1 MNKIILGIDI
11 GSTKICAIIAE
22 IKEDG
27 TPYIIGT
34 GIHKADGI
42 KKGSIT
48 NIELAS
54 MAIRNAVNDAKRVSG
69 EKVDKA
75 IISLSGAYTK
85 SIRESAVVNVP
96 NSEIGLKEIN
106 RVMQTAIYNAVI
118 PEDHVLIHALPYEFR
133 LDDQSYAEDP
143 MGMSASRL
151 EAFVHIVTAKKTA
164 LENLKRAVRES
175 GIEIENIVLSAYAS
189 AIAVLSNEE
198 KELGVACIDMGGQTC
213 DLMIYSGYSMRYS
226 DFLSVGSHN
235 ITVDLAT
242 ALNAHPSIAE
252 QIKTEYG
259 KLILSDEDKTKS
271 IKVPVMTSE
280 SATTNVSLEIV
291 HAVISARVEETLQL
305 LAKSIEKSGLK
316 DKIGAGIT
324 LTGGM
329 ANLEGMQEF
338 ASSIFFRRPVRIS
351 KPTAVGG
358 LFDGLKGTQSATAV
372 GLILH
377 GAGQH
382 TNYEMDYEKKI
393 RYRKSNISVDSN
405 DMSNIELPK
414 NALQE
419 TSTSSA
425 KITHKPDDLSQL
437 RTFENDK
444 HSNIFVRFYKWVS
457 QWISQLF

>member
-1 MNKIILGIDI
+1 VNQIILGIDI
-11 GSTKICAIIAE
+11 GSTKICSIIAE
-22 IKEDG
+22 IKKDG
-27 TPYIIGT
+27 TPFILGS

-54 MAIRNAVNDAKRVSG
+54 LAIRNSVNDAKRVAD

-96 NSEIGLKEIN
+96 SNEIGLKEIN

-118 PEDHVLIHALPYEFR
+118 PEGHTVIHALPYEFR

-151 EAFVHIVTAKKTA
+151 EAFVHIVTAKKSA

-189 AIAVLSNEE
+189 SIAVLSNEE
-198 KELGVACIDMGGQTC
+198 KELGVVCIDMGGQTC

-235 ITVDLAT
+235 ITIDLAT
-242 ALNAHPSIAE
+242 ALNTHPSTAE
-252 QIKTEYG
+252 QIKTECG
-259 KLILSDEDKTKS
+259 KLILSDEDKTKA
-271 IKVPVMTSE
+271 IKVPIMSSDT
-280 SATTNVSLEIV
+280 ATTNVNLEIV
-291 HAVISARVEETLQL
+291 HAVLSARVEETLQL
-305 LAKSIEKSGLK
+305 LAKSIEKSGLR
-316 DKIGAGIT
+316 DKLGAGIA

-329 ANLEGMQEF
+329 ANLDGMQEF
-338 ASSIFFRRPVRIS
+338 ASSIFRKPVRIS
-351 KPTAVGG
+351 KPMAMNG
-358 LFDGLKGTQSATAV
+358 LFDGLKGTHSATAI

-393 RYRKSNISVDSN
+393 RYRKSNITTENN
-405 DMSNIELPK
+405 DMSNIGLPK
-414 NALQE
+414 DALQE
-419 TSTSSA
+419 SAGNTNIIHNGDFSQIRTS
-425 KITHKPDDLSQL
+425 
-437 RTFENDK
+437 EEDK
-444 HSNIFVRFYKWVS
+444 HNNFFVRFYKWA
-457 QWISQLF
+457 SQLF

>member
-1 MNKIILGIDI
+1 MNQIILGIDI
-11 GSTKICAIIAE
+11 GSTKICSIIAE
-22 IKEDG
+22 IKKDG
-27 TPYIIGT
+27 TPFILGS

-54 MAIRNAVNDAKRVSG
+54 LAIRNSVNDAKRVAD

-96 NSEIGLKEIN
+96 SNEIGLKEIN

-118 PEDHVLIHALPYEFR
+118 PEGHTVIHALPYEFR

-151 EAFVHIVTAKKTA
+151 EAFVHIVTAKKSA

-189 AIAVLSNEE
+189 SIAVLSNEE
-198 KELGVACIDMGGQTC
+198 KELGVVCIDMGGQTC

-235 ITVDLAT
+235 ITIDLAT
-242 ALNAHPSIAE
+242 ALNTHPSTAE
-252 QIKTEYG
+252 QIKTECG
-259 KLILSDEDKTKS
+259 KLILSDEDKTKA
-271 IKVPVMTSE
+271 IKVPIMSSDT
-280 SATTNVSLEIV
+280 ATTNVNLEIV
-291 HAVISARVEETLQL
+291 HAVLSARVEETLQL
-305 LAKSIEKSGLK
+305 LAKSIEKSGLR
-316 DKIGAGIT
+316 DKLGAGIA

-329 ANLEGMQEF
+329 ANLDGMQEF
-338 ASSIFFRRPVRIS
+338 ASSIFRKPVRIS
-351 KPTAVGG
+351 KPMAMNG
-358 LFDGLKGTQSATAV
+358 LFDGLKGTHSATAI

-393 RYRKSNISVDSN
+393 RYRKSNITTENN
-405 DMSNIELPK
+405 DMSNIGLPK
-414 NALQE
+414 DALQE
-419 TSTSSA
+419 SAGNTNIIHNGDFSQIRTS
-425 KITHKPDDLSQL
+425 
-437 RTFENDK
+437 EEDK
-444 HSNIFVRFYKWVS
+444 HNNFFVRFYKWA
-457 QWISQLF
+457 SQLF

>member
-1 MNKIILGIDI
+1 MNQIILGIDI
-11 GSTKICAIIAE
+11 GSTKICSIIAE
-22 IKEDG
+22 IKKDG
-27 TPYIIGT
+27 TPFILGS

-54 MAIRNAVNDAKRVSG
+54 LAIRNSVNDAKRVAD

-96 NSEIGLKEIN
+96 SNEIGLKEIN

-118 PEDHVLIHALPYEFR
+118 PEGHTVIHALPYEFR

-151 EAFVHIVTAKKTA
+151 EAFVHIVTAKKSA

-189 AIAVLSNEE
+189 SIAVLSNEE
-198 KELGVACIDMGGQTC
+198 KELCVVCIDMGGQTC

-235 ITVDLAT
+235 ITIDLAT
-242 ALNAHPSIAE
+242 ALNTHPSTAE
-252 QIKTEYG
+252 QIKTECG
-259 KLILSDEDKTKS
+259 KLILSDEDKTKA
-271 IKVPVMTSE
+271 IKVPIMSSDT
-280 SATTNVSLEIV
+280 ATTNVNLEIV
-291 HAVISARVEETLQL
+291 HAVLSARVEETLQL
-305 LAKSIEKSGLK
+305 LAKSIEKSGLR
-316 DKIGAGIT
+316 DKLGAGIA

-329 ANLEGMQEF
+329 ANLDGMQEF
-338 ASSIFFRRPVRIS
+338 ASSIFRKPVRIS
-351 KPTAVGG
+351 KPMAMNG
-358 LFDGLKGTQSATAV
+358 LFDGLKGTHSATAI

-393 RYRKSNISVDSN
+393 RYRKSNITTENN
-405 DMSNIELPK
+405 DMSNIGLPK
-414 NALQE
+414 DALQE
-419 TSTSSA
+419 SAGNTNIIHNGDFSQIRTS
-425 KITHKPDDLSQL
+425 
-437 RTFENDK
+437 EEDK
-444 HSNIFVRFYKWVS
+444 HNNFFVRFYKWA
-457 QWISQLF
+457 SQLF

>member
-1 MNKIILGIDI
+1 MNRVILGIDI
-11 GSTKICAIIAE
+11 GSSEICAIVAE
-22 IKEDG
+22 VKDDG
-27 TPYIIGT
+27 SPYIIGT

-42 KKGSIT
+42 KKGSVT

-54 MAIRNAVNDAKRVSG
+54 RAIRSAVNDAARVSG

-118 PEDHVLIHALPYEFR
+118 PEDHMLIHALPYEFR
-133 LDDQSYAEDP
+133 LDDQNFAEDP

-175 GIEIENIVLSAYAS
+175 GVEIENIVLSAYAS
-189 AIAVLSNEE
+189 SIAVLSNEE

-235 ITVDLAT
+235 ITIDLAT
-242 ALNAHPSIAE
+242 ALNAHPSTAE

-259 KLILSDEDKTKS
+259 KLILTDEDKEKS
-271 IKVPVMTSE
+271 IKVPVMAGE
-280 SATTNVSLEIV
+280 NATTNVSLEIV

-305 LAKSIEKSGLK
+305 LAKSIEQSGLK

-329 ANLEGMQEF
+329 ANLDGMQEF
-338 ASSIFFRRPVRIS
+338 ASSIFFRKPVRIS
-351 KPTAVGG
+351 KPMSVGG

-382 TNYEMDYEKKI
+382 TNYEMDFDKKI
-393 RYRKSNISVDSN
+393 LYKRSSVVESN
-405 DMSNIELPK
+405 DVGSIGLSQD
-414 NALQE
+414 ASQDL
-419 TSTSSA
+419 SGL
-425 KITHKPDDLSQL
+425 KITQNTGDLSGIQAIEKD
-437 RTFENDK
+437 RHDNVFM
-444 HSNIFVRFYKWVS
+444 RFYKWVS
-457 QWISQLF
+457 QLF

>member
-1 MNKIILGIDI
+1 MNRVILGIDI
-11 GSTKICAIIAE
+11 GSSEICAIVAE
-22 IKEDG
+22 VKDDG
-27 TPYIIGT
+27 SPYIIGT

-42 KKGSIT
+42 KKGSVT

-54 MAIRNAVNDAKRVSG
+54 RAIRSAVNDAARVSG

-133 LDDQSYAEDP
+133 LDDQNFAEDP

-175 GIEIENIVLSAYAS
+175 GVEIENIVLSAYAS
-189 AIAVLSNEE
+189 SIAVLSNEE

-235 ITVDLAT
+235 ITIDLAT
-242 ALNAHPSIAE
+242 ALNAHPSTAE

-259 KLILSDEDKTKS
+259 KLILTDEDKEKS
-271 IKVPVMTSE
+271 IKVPVMAGE
-280 SATTNVSLEIV
+280 NATTNVSLEIV

-305 LAKSIEKSGLK
+305 LAKSIEQSGLK

-329 ANLEGMQEF
+329 ANLDGMQEF
-338 ASSIFFRRPVRIS
+338 ASSIFFRKPVRIS
-351 KPTAVGG
+351 KPMSVGG

-382 TNYEMDYEKKI
+382 TNYEMDFDKKI
-393 RYRKSNISVDSN
+393 LYKRSSVVESN
-405 DMSNIELPK
+405 DVGSIGLSQD
-414 NALQE
+414 ASQDL
-419 TSTSSA
+419 SGL
-425 KITHKPDDLSQL
+425 KITQNTGDLSGIQTTEKD
-437 RTFENDK
+437 RHDNVFM
-444 HSNIFVRFYKWVS
+444 RFYKWVS
-457 QWISQLF
+457 QLF

>member
-1 MNKIILGIDI
+1 MSRVILGIDI
-11 GSTKICAIIAE
+11 GSSDICAIIAE
-22 IKEDG
+22 VREDG

-34 GIHKADGI
+34 GVHKADGI
-42 KKGSIT
+42 KRGSVT

-54 MAIRNAVNDAKRVSG
+54 RAIRSAVNDAARVSG

-133 LDDQSYAEDP
+133 LDDQNYAEDP

-151 EAFVHIVTAKKTA
+151 EVFVHIVTAKKTA

-175 GIEIENIVLSAYAS
+175 GVDIENIVLSAYAS
-189 AIAVLSNEE
+189 SIAVLSDEE

-213 DLMIYSGYSMRYS
+213 DLMIYGGYSMRYS

-235 ITVDLAT
+235 ITIDLAT
-242 ALNAHPSIAE
+242 ALNAHPSTAE

-259 KLILSDEDKTKS
+259 KLILSDEDKQKS
-271 IKVPVMTSE
+271 IKVPVMAGENT
-280 SATTNVSLEIV
+280 TTNVSLEIV
-291 HAVISARVEETLQL
+291 HAVVSARVEETLQL
-305 LAKSIEKSGLK
+305 LAKSIEQSGLK

-329 ANLEGMQEF
+329 ANLDGMQEF
-338 ASSIFFRRPVRIS
+338 ASSVFFRKPVRIS
-351 KPTAVGG
+351 KPMSVGG

-372 GLILH
+372 GLVLH
-377 GAGQH
+377 GSGRH
-382 TNYEMDYEKKI
+382 TNYEMDYDKKI
-393 RYRKSNISVDSN
+393 LYKRSSVANIHDIGSIRAQEGVPQESVES
-405 DMSNIELPK
+405 PK
-414 NALQE
+414 
-419 TSTSSA
+419 
-425 KITHKPDDLSQL
+425 IIRKPDDFLEIK
-437 RTFENDK
+437 TTDDDK
-444 HSNIFVRFYKWVS
+444 HNNIVVRFYKWF
-457 QWISQLF
+457 SQLF

>member
-1 MNKIILGIDI
+1 MSRIILGIDI
-11 GSTKICAIIAE
+11 GSSEICAIVAE
-22 IKEDG
+22 VKDDG
-27 TPYIIGT
+27 SPYIIGT

-42 KKGSIT
+42 KKGSVT

-54 MAIRNAVNDAKRVSG
+54 RAIRSAVNDAARVSG
-69 EKVDKA
+69 ERVDKA

-118 PEDHVLIHALPYEFR
+118 PEDHTLIHALPYEFR
-133 LDDQSYAEDP
+133 LDDQNYAEDP

-175 GIEIENIVLSAYAS
+175 GVEIENIVLSAYAS
-189 AIAVLSNEE
+189 SIAVLSDEE

-235 ITVDLAT
+235 ITIDLAT
-242 ALNAHPSIAE
+242 ALNAHPSTAE

-259 KLILSDEDKTKS
+259 KLILTDEDKEKS
-271 IKVPVMTSE
+271 IKVPVMAGE
-280 SATTNVSLEIV
+280 NATTNVSLEIV

-305 LAKSIEKSGLK
+305 LAKSIEQSGLK

-338 ASSIFFRRPVRIS
+338 ASSIFFRKPVRIS
-351 KPTAVGG
+351 KPISVGG

-372 GLILH
+372 GLVLH

-382 TNYEMDYEKKI
+382 TNYEMDFDKKI
-393 RYRKSNISVDSN
+393 LYKRSSVIEN
-405 DMSNIELPK
+405 DDERGVGLSK
-414 NALQE
+414 D
-419 TSTSSA
+419 TSQADLGSL
-425 KITHKPDDLSQL
+425 KITQNTNLYEIKTTQ
-437 RTFENDK
+437 EDK
-444 HSNIFVRFYKWVS
+444 HDNIFMKFYKWVS
-457 QWISQLF
+457 QLF

>member
-1 MNKIILGIDI
+1 MNRVILGIDI
-11 GSTKICAIIAE
+11 GSSEICAIVAE
-22 IKEDG
+22 VKDDG
-27 TPYIIGT
+27 SPYIIGT

-42 KKGSIT
+42 KKGSVT

-54 MAIRNAVNDAKRVSG
+54 RAIRSAVNDAARVSG

-133 LDDQSYAEDP
+133 LDDQNFAEDP

-175 GIEIENIVLSAYAS
+175 GVEIENIVLSAYAS
-189 AIAVLSNEE
+189 SIAVLSNEE

-213 DLMIYSGYSMRYS
+213 DLMIYNGYSMRYS

-235 ITVDLAT
+235 ITIDLAT
-242 ALNAHPSIAE
+242 ALNAHPSTAE

-259 KLILSDEDKTKS
+259 KLILTDEDKEKS
-271 IKVPVMTSE
+271 IKVPVMAGE
-280 SATTNVSLEIV
+280 NATTNVSLEIV

-305 LAKSIEKSGLK
+305 LAKSIEQSGLK

-329 ANLEGMQEF
+329 ANLDGMQEF
-338 ASSIFFRRPVRIS
+338 ASSIFFRKPVRIS
-351 KPTAVGG
+351 KPMSVGG

-382 TNYEMDYEKKI
+382 TNYEMDFDKKI
-393 RYRKSNISVDSN
+393 LYKRSSVVESN
-405 DMSNIELPK
+405 DVGSIGLSQD
-414 NALQE
+414 ASQDL
-419 TSTSSA
+419 SGL
-425 KITHKPDDLSQL
+425 KITQNTGDLSGIQTTEKD
-437 RTFENDK
+437 RHDNVFM
-444 HSNIFVRFYKWVS
+444 RFYKWVS
-457 QWISQLF
+457 QLF

>member
-1 MNKIILGIDI
+1 MSRIILGIDI
-11 GSTKICAIIAE
+11 GSSEICAIVAE
-22 IKEDG
+22 VKDDG
-27 TPYIIGT
+27 SPYIIGT

-42 KKGSIT
+42 KKGSVT

-54 MAIRNAVNDAKRVSG
+54 RAIRSAVNDAARVSG
-69 EKVDKA
+69 ERVDKA

-118 PEDHVLIHALPYEFR
+118 PEDHTLIHALPYEFR
-133 LDDQSYAEDP
+133 LDDQNYAEDP

-175 GIEIENIVLSAYAS
+175 GVEIENIVLSAYAS
-189 AIAVLSNEE
+189 SIAVLSDEE

-235 ITVDLAT
+235 ITIDLAT
-242 ALNAHPSIAE
+242 ALNAHPSTAE

-259 KLILSDEDKTKS
+259 KLILTDEDKEKS
-271 IKVPVMTSE
+271 IKVPVMAGE
-280 SATTNVSLEIV
+280 NATTNVSLEIV

-305 LAKSIEKSGLK
+305 LAKSIEQSGLK

-338 ASSIFFRRPVRIS
+338 ASSIFFRKPVRIS
-351 KPTAVGG
+351 KPMSVGG

-372 GLILH
+372 GLVLH

-382 TNYEMDYEKKI
+382 TNYEMDFDKKI
-393 RYRKSNISVDSN
+393 LYKRSSVIEN
-405 DMSNIELPK
+405 DDERGVGLSK
-414 NALQE
+414 DTLQADLG
-419 TSTSSA
+419 SL
-425 KITHKPDDLSQL
+425 KITQNTNLYEIKTTQ
-437 RTFENDK
+437 EDK
-444 HSNIFVRFYKWVS
+444 HDNIFMKFYKWVS
-457 QWISQLF
+457 QLF

>member
-1 MNKIILGIDI
+1 MNQIILGIDI
-11 GSTKICAIIAE
+11 GSTKICSIIAE
-22 IKEDG
+22 IKKDG
-27 TPYIIGT
+27 TPFILGS

-54 MAIRNAVNDAKRVSG
+54 LAIRNSVNDAKRVAD

-96 NSEIGLKEIN
+96 SNEIGLKEIN

-118 PEDHVLIHALPYEFR
+118 PEGHTVIHALPYEFR

-151 EAFVHIVTAKKTA
+151 EAFVHIVAAKKTA
-164 LENLKRAVRES
+164 LENLKRAVSEA
-175 GIEIENIVLSAYAS
+175 GIEIKNIVLSAYAS
-189 AIAVLSNEE
+189 SIAVLSNEE
-198 KELGVACIDMGGQTC
+198 KELGVACLDMGGQTC
-213 DLMIYSGYSMRYS
+213 DLMIYSGYSMRYC

-235 ITVDLAT
+235 ITIDLAT

-252 QIKTEYG
+252 EIKAECG
-259 KLILSDEDKTKS
+259 KLILSEDDKTKS
-271 IKVPVMTSE
+271 VKVSMMTGE
-280 SATTNVSLEIV
+280 NVEKFVPLEVI
-291 HAVISARVEETLQL
+291 HAVIFARVEETLRL

-329 ANLEGMQEF
+329 ANLEGMQEC
-338 ASSIFFRRPVRIS
+338 ASSIFRKPVRIS
-351 KPTAVGG
+351 KPIAVDG
-358 LFDGLKGTQSATAV
+358 LFDRLRGTDGATAV

-377 GAGQH
+377 GAGRH
-382 TNYEMDYEKKI
+382 TNYEMNHERNLLY
-393 RYRKSNISVDSN
+393 KSNIITDSA
-405 DMSNIELPK
+405 DIHSLELPK
-414 NALQE
+414 
-419 TSTSSA
+419 SA
-425 KITHKPDDLSQL
+425 IEEPSIGSRITQIEDLSEI
-437 RTFENDK
+437 RTSNGDK
-444 HSNIFVRFYKWVS
+444 RNNLFVRFREWA
-457 QWISQLF
+457 SQLF

>member
-1 MNKIILGIDI
+1 MSRIILGIDI
-11 GSTKICAIIAE
+11 GSSEICAIVAE
-22 IKEDG
+22 VKDDG
-27 TPYIIGT
+27 SPYIIGT

-42 KKGSIT
+42 KKGSVT

-54 MAIRNAVNDAKRVSG
+54 RAIRSAVNDAARVSG
-69 EKVDKA
+69 ERVDKA

-118 PEDHVLIHALPYEFR
+118 PEDHTLIHALPYEFR
-133 LDDQSYAEDP
+133 LDDQNYAEDP

-175 GIEIENIVLSAYAS
+175 GVEIENIVLSAYAS
-189 AIAVLSNEE
+189 SIAVLSNEE

-235 ITVDLAT
+235 ITIDLAT
-242 ALNAHPSIAE
+242 ALNAHPSTAE

-259 KLILSDEDKTKS
+259 KLILTDEDKEKS
-271 IKVPVMTSE
+271 IKVPVMAGE
-280 SATTNVSLEIV
+280 NATTNVSLEIV

-305 LAKSIEKSGLK
+305 LAKSIEQSGLK

-338 ASSIFFRRPVRIS
+338 ASSIFFRKPVRIS
-351 KPTAVGG
+351 KPMSVGG

-372 GLILH
+372 GLVLH

-382 TNYEMDYEKKI
+382 TNYEMDFDKKI
-393 RYRKSNISVDSN
+393 LYKRSSVIEN
-405 DMSNIELPK
+405 DDERGVGLSKDASQADLGS
-414 NALQE
+414 L
-419 TSTSSA
+419 
-425 KITHKPDDLSQL
+425 KITQNTNLYEIKTTQ
-437 RTFENDK
+437 EDK
-444 HSNIFVRFYKWVS
+444 HDNIFMKFYKWVS
-457 QWISQLF
+457 QLF

>member
-1 MNKIILGIDI
+1 MSRIILGIDI
-11 GSTKICAIIAE
+11 GSSEICAIVAE
-22 IKEDG
+22 VKDDG
-27 TPYIIGT
+27 SPYIIGT

-42 KKGSIT
+42 KKGSVT

-54 MAIRNAVNDAKRVSG
+54 RAIRSAVNDAARVSG
-69 EKVDKA
+69 ERVDKA

-118 PEDHVLIHALPYEFR
+118 PEDHTLIHALPYEFR
-133 LDDQSYAEDP
+133 LDDQNYAEDP

-175 GIEIENIVLSAYAS
+175 GVEIENIVLSAYAS
-189 AIAVLSNEE
+189 SIAVLSDEE

-235 ITVDLAT
+235 ITIDLAT
-242 ALNAHPSIAE
+242 ALNAHPSTAE

-259 KLILSDEDKTKS
+259 KLILTDEDKEKS
-271 IKVPVMTSE
+271 IKVPVMAGE
-280 SATTNVSLEIV
+280 NATTNVSLEIV

-305 LAKSIEKSGLK
+305 LAKSIEQSGLK

-338 ASSIFFRRPVRIS
+338 ASSIFFRKPVRIS
-351 KPTAVGG
+351 KPMSVGG

-372 GLILH
+372 GLVLH

-382 TNYEMDYEKKI
+382 TNYEMDFDKKI
-393 RYRKSNISVDSN
+393 LYKRSSVIEN
-405 DMSNIELPK
+405 DDERGVGLSK
-414 NALQE
+414 D
-419 TSTSSA
+419 TSQADLGSL
-425 KITHKPDDLSQL
+425 KITQNTNLYEIKTTQ
-437 RTFENDK
+437 EDK
-444 HSNIFVRFYKWVS
+444 HDNIFMKFYKWVS
-457 QWISQLF
+457 QLF

>member
-1 MNKIILGIDI
+1 MSRIILGIDI
-11 GSTKICAIIAE
+11 GSSEICAIVAE
-22 IKEDG
+22 VKDDG
-27 TPYIIGT
+27 SPYIIGT

-42 KKGSIT
+42 KKGSVT

-54 MAIRNAVNDAKRVSG
+54 RAIRSAVNDAARVSG
-69 EKVDKA
+69 ERVDKA

-118 PEDHVLIHALPYEFR
+118 PEDHTLIHALPYEFR
-133 LDDQSYAEDP
+133 LDDQNYAEDP

-175 GIEIENIVLSAYAS
+175 GVEIENIVLSAYAS
-189 AIAVLSNEE
+189 SIAVLSNEE

-235 ITVDLAT
+235 ITIDLAT
-242 ALNAHPSIAE
+242 ALNAHPSTAE

-259 KLILSDEDKTKS
+259 KLILTDEDKEKS
-271 IKVPVMTSE
+271 IKVPVMAGE
-280 SATTNVSLEIV
+280 NATTNVSLEIV

-305 LAKSIEKSGLK
+305 LAKSIEQSGLK

-329 ANLEGMQEF
+329 ANLDGMQEF
-338 ASSIFFRRPVRIS
+338 ASSIFFRKPVRIS
-351 KPTAVGG
+351 KPMSVGG

-372 GLILH
+372 GLVLH

-382 TNYEMDYEKKI
+382 TNYEMDFDKKI
-393 RYRKSNISVDSN
+393 LYKRSSVIENN
-405 DMSNIELPK
+405 DVGSIGLSK
-414 NALQE
+414 DASQADLG
-419 TSTSSA
+419 SL
-425 KITHKPDDLSQL
+425 KITQNTGDLSGIKTTQ
-437 RTFENDK
+437 EDK
-444 HSNIFVRFYKWVS
+444 HGNIFMRFYKWVS
-457 QWISQLF
+457 QLF

>member
-1 MNKIILGIDI
+1 MNRVILGIDI
-11 GSTKICAIIAE
+11 GSSEICAIVAE
-22 IKEDG
+22 VKDDG
-27 TPYIIGT
+27 SPYIIGT

-42 KKGSIT
+42 KKGSVT

-54 MAIRNAVNDAKRVSG
+54 RAIRSAVNDAARVSG

-133 LDDQSYAEDP
+133 LDDQNFAEDP

-175 GIEIENIVLSAYAS
+175 GVEIENIVLSAYAS
-189 AIAVLSNEE
+189 SIAVLSNEE

-235 ITVDLAT
+235 ITIDLAT
-242 ALNAHPSIAE
+242 ALNAHPSTAE

-259 KLILSDEDKTKS
+259 KLILTDEDKEKS
-271 IKVPVMTSE
+271 IKVPVMAGE
-280 SATTNVSLEIV
+280 NATTNVSLEIV

-305 LAKSIEKSGLK
+305 LAKSIEQSGLK

-329 ANLEGMQEF
+329 ANLDGMQEF
-338 ASSIFFRRPVRIS
+338 ASSIFFRKPVRIS
-351 KPTAVGG
+351 KPMSVGG

-382 TNYEMDYEKKI
+382 TNYEMDFDKKI
-393 RYRKSNISVDSN
+393 LYKRSSVVESN
-405 DMSNIELPK
+405 DVGSIGLSQD
-414 NALQE
+414 ASQDL
-419 TSTSSA
+419 SGL
-425 KITHKPDDLSQL
+425 KITQNTGDLSGIQAIEKD
-437 RTFENDK
+437 RHDNVFM
-444 HSNIFVRFYKWVS
+444 RFYKWVS
-457 QWISQLF
+457 QLF

>member
-1 MNKIILGIDI
+1 MNQIILGIDI
-11 GSTKICAIIAE
+11 GSTKICSIIAE
-22 IKEDG
+22 IKKDG
-27 TPYIIGT
+27 TPFILGS

-54 MAIRNAVNDAKRVSG
+54 LAIRNSVNDAKRVAD

-96 NSEIGLKEIN
+96 SNEIGLKEIN

-118 PEDHVLIHALPYEFR
+118 PEGHTVIHALPYEFR

-151 EAFVHIVTAKKTA
+151 EAFVHIVTAKKSA

-189 AIAVLSNEE
+189 SIAVLSNEE
-198 KELGVACIDMGGQTC
+198 KELGVVCIDMGGQTC

-235 ITVDLAT
+235 ITIDLAT
-242 ALNAHPSIAE
+242 ALNTHPSTAE
-252 QIKTEYG
+252 QIKTECG
-259 KLILSDEDKTKS
+259 KLILSDEDKTKA
-271 IKVPVMTSE
+271 IKVPIMSSDT
-280 SATTNVSLEIV
+280 ATTNVNLEIV
-291 HAVISARVEETLQL
+291 HAVLSARVEETLQL
-305 LAKSIEKSGLK
+305 LAKSIEKSGLR
-316 DKIGAGIT
+316 DKLGAGIA
-324 LTGGM
+324 LTGGI
-329 ANLEGMQEF
+329 ANLDGMQEF
-338 ASSIFFRRPVRIS
+338 ASSIFRKPVRIS
-351 KPTAVGG
+351 KPMAMNG
-358 LFDGLKGTQSATAV
+358 LFDGLKGTHSATAI

-393 RYRKSNISVDSN
+393 RYRKSNITTENN
-405 DMSNIELPK
+405 DMSNIGLPK
-414 NALQE
+414 DALQE
-419 TSTSSA
+419 SAGNTNIIHNGDFSQIRTS
-425 KITHKPDDLSQL
+425 
-437 RTFENDK
+437 EEDK
-444 HSNIFVRFYKWVS
+444 HNNFFVRFYKWA
-457 QWISQLF
+457 SQLF

>member
-1 MNKIILGIDI
+1 MNQIILGIDI
-11 GSTKICAIIAE
+11 GSTKICSIIAE
-22 IKEDG
+22 IKKDG
-27 TPYIIGT
+27 TPFILGS

-54 MAIRNAVNDAKRVSG
+54 LAIRNSVNDAKRVAD

-96 NSEIGLKEIN
+96 SNEIGLKEIN

-118 PEDHVLIHALPYEFR
+118 PEGHTVIHALPYEFR

-151 EAFVHIVTAKKTA
+151 EAFVHIVTAKKSA

-189 AIAVLSNEE
+189 SIAVLSNEE
-198 KELGVACIDMGGQTC
+198 KELGVVCIDMGGQTC

-235 ITVDLAT
+235 ITIDLAT
-242 ALNAHPSIAE
+242 ALNTHPSTAE
-252 QIKTEYG
+252 QIKTECG
-259 KLILSDEDKTKS
+259 KLILSDEDKTKA
-271 IKVPVMTSE
+271 IKVPIMSSDT
-280 SATTNVSLEIV
+280 ATTNVNLEIV
-291 HAVISARVEETLQL
+291 HAVLSARVEETLQL
-305 LAKSIEKSGLK
+305 LAKSIEKSGLR
-316 DKIGAGIT
+316 DKLGAGIA

-329 ANLEGMQEF
+329 ANLDGMQEF
-338 ASSIFFRRPVRIS
+338 ASSIFRKPVRIS
-351 KPTAVGG
+351 KPMAMNG
-358 LFDGLKGTQSATAV
+358 LFDGLKGTHSATAI

-393 RYRKSNISVDSN
+393 RYRKSNITTENN
-405 DMSNIELPK
+405 DMSNIGLPK
-414 NALQE
+414 DARQE
-419 TSTSSA
+419 SAGNTNIIHNGDFSQIRTS
-425 KITHKPDDLSQL
+425 
-437 RTFENDK
+437 EEDK
-444 HSNIFVRFYKWVS
+444 HNNFFVRFYKWA
-457 QWISQLF
+457 SQLF

>member
-1 MNKIILGIDI
+1 MNRIILGIDI
-11 GSTKICAIIAE
+11 GSSEICAIVAE
-22 IKEDG
+22 VKDDG
-27 TPYIIGT
+27 SPYIIGT

-42 KKGSIT
+42 KKGSVT
-48 NIELAS
+48 NIEQAS
-54 MAIRNAVNDAKRVSG
+54 RAIRSAVNDAARVSG
-69 EKVDKA
+69 ERVDKA

-133 LDDQSYAEDP
+133 LDDQNYAEDP

-175 GIEIENIVLSAYAS
+175 GVEIENIVLSAYAS
-189 AIAVLSNEE
+189 SIAVLSNEE

-235 ITVDLAT
+235 ITIDLAT
-242 ALNAHPSIAE
+242 ALNAHPSTAE

-259 KLILSDEDKTKS
+259 KLILTDEDKEKS
-271 IKVPVMTSE
+271 IKVPVMAGE
-280 SATTNVSLEIV
+280 NATTNVSLEIV

-305 LAKSIEKSGLK
+305 LAKSIEQSGLK

-338 ASSIFFRRPVRIS
+338 ASSIFFRKPVRIS
-351 KPTAVGG
+351 KPISVGG
-358 LFDGLKGTQSATAV
+358 LLDGLKGTQSATAV
-372 GLILH
+372 GLVLH

-382 TNYEMDYEKKI
+382 TNYEMDFDKKI
-393 RYRKSNISVDSN
+393 LYKRSSV
-405 DMSNIELPK
+405 IENSDVSGIGLSK
-414 NALQE
+414 EASQTDLG
-419 TSTSSA
+419 SL
-425 KITHKPDDLSQL
+425 KITQNAGDLSEIKTTKED
-437 RTFENDK
+437 RHDNV
-444 HSNIFVRFYKWVS
+444 FVRFYKWVS
-457 QWISQLF
+457 QLF

>member
-1 MNKIILGIDI
+1 MNRVILGIDI
-11 GSTKICAIIAE
+11 GSSEICAIVAE
-22 IKEDG
+22 VKDDG
-27 TPYIIGT
+27 SPYIIGT

-42 KKGSIT
+42 KKGSVT

-54 MAIRNAVNDAKRVSG
+54 RAIRSAVNDAARVSG

-75 IISLSGAYTK
+75 IISLSGTYTK

-133 LDDQSYAEDP
+133 LDDQNFAEDP

-175 GIEIENIVLSAYAS
+175 GVEIENIVLSAYAS
-189 AIAVLSNEE
+189 SIAVLSNEE

-235 ITVDLAT
+235 ITIDLAT
-242 ALNAHPSIAE
+242 ALNAHPSTAE

-259 KLILSDEDKTKS
+259 KLILTDEDKEKS
-271 IKVPVMTSE
+271 IKVPVMAGE
-280 SATTNVSLEIV
+280 NATTNVSLEIV

-305 LAKSIEKSGLK
+305 LAKSIEQSGLK

-329 ANLEGMQEF
+329 ANLDGMQEF
-338 ASSIFFRRPVRIS
+338 ASSIFFRKPVRIS
-351 KPTAVGG
+351 KPMSVGG

-382 TNYEMDYEKKI
+382 TNYEMDFDKKI
-393 RYRKSNISVDSN
+393 LYKRSSVVESN
-405 DMSNIELPK
+405 DVGNIGLS
-414 NALQE
+414 QE
-419 TSTSSA
+419 ASQDLSGL
-425 KITHKPDDLSQL
+425 KITQNTGDLSGIQTTEKD
-437 RTFENDK
+437 RHDNVFM
-444 HSNIFVRFYKWVS
+444 RFYKWVS
-457 QWISQLF
+457 QLF

>member
-1 MNKIILGIDI
+1 MSRIILGIDI
-11 GSTKICAIIAE
+11 GSSEICAIVAE
-22 IKEDG
+22 VKDDG
-27 TPYIIGT
+27 SPYIIGT

-42 KKGSIT
+42 KKGSVT

-54 MAIRNAVNDAKRVSG
+54 RAIRSAVNDAARVSG
-69 EKVDKA
+69 ERVDKA

-118 PEDHVLIHALPYEFR
+118 PEDHTLIHALPYEFR
-133 LDDQSYAEDP
+133 LDDQNYAEDP

-175 GIEIENIVLSAYAS
+175 GVEIENIVLSAYAS
-189 AIAVLSNEE
+189 SIAVLSNEE

-235 ITVDLAT
+235 ITIDLAT
-242 ALNAHPSIAE
+242 ALNAHPSTAE

-259 KLILSDEDKTKS
+259 KLILTDEDKEKS
-271 IKVPVMTSE
+271 IKVPVMAGE
-280 SATTNVSLEIV
+280 NATTNVSLEIV

-305 LAKSIEKSGLK
+305 LAKSIEQSGLK

-338 ASSIFFRRPVRIS
+338 ASSIFFRKPVRIS
-351 KPTAVGG
+351 KPMSVGG

-372 GLILH
+372 GLVLH

-382 TNYEMDYEKKI
+382 TNYEMDFDKKI
-393 RYRKSNISVDSN
+393 LYKRSSVIEN
-405 DMSNIELPK
+405 DDERGVGLSK
-414 NALQE
+414 D
-419 TSTSSA
+419 TSQADLGSL
-425 KITHKPDDLSQL
+425 KITQNTNLYEIKTTQ
-437 RTFENDK
+437 EDK
-444 HSNIFVRFYKWVS
+444 HDNIFMKFYKWVS
-457 QWISQLF
+457 QLF

>member
-1 MNKIILGIDI
+1 MNRVILGIDI
-11 GSTKICAIIAE
+11 GSSEICAIVAE
-22 IKEDG
+22 VKDDG
-27 TPYIIGT
+27 SPYIIGT

-42 KKGSIT
+42 KKGSVT

-54 MAIRNAVNDAKRVSG
+54 RAIRSAVNDAARVSG

-133 LDDQSYAEDP
+133 LDDQNFAEDP

-175 GIEIENIVLSAYAS
+175 GVEIENIVLSAYAS
-189 AIAVLSNEE
+189 SIAVLSNEE

-235 ITVDLAT
+235 ITIDLAT
-242 ALNAHPSIAE
+242 ALNAHPSTAE

-259 KLILSDEDKTKS
+259 KLILTDEDKEKS
-271 IKVPVMTSE
+271 IKVPVMAGE
-280 SATTNVSLEIV
+280 NATTNVSLEIV

-305 LAKSIEKSGLK
+305 LAKSIEQSGLK

-329 ANLEGMQEF
+329 ANLDGMQEF
-338 ASSIFFRRPVRIS
+338 ASSIFFRKPVRIS
-351 KPTAVGG
+351 KPMSVGG

-382 TNYEMDYEKKI
+382 TNYEMDFDKKI
-393 RYRKSNISVDSN
+393 LYKRSSVVESN
-405 DMSNIELPK
+405 DVGSIGLPQD
-414 NALQE
+414 ASQDL
-419 TSTSSA
+419 SGL
-425 KITHKPDDLSQL
+425 KITQNTGDLSGIQTTEKD
-437 RTFENDK
+437 RHDNVFM
-444 HSNIFVRFYKWVS
+444 RFYKWVS
-457 QWISQLF
+457 QLF

>member
-1 MNKIILGIDI
+1 MNQIILGIDI
-11 GSTKICAIIAE
+11 GSTKICSIIAE
-22 IKEDG
+22 IKQDG
-27 TPYIIGT
+27 TPYILGS

-54 MAIRNAVNDAKRVSG
+54 LAIRNSVNDAKRVADTNA
-69 EKVDKA
+69 DKA

-96 NSEIGLKEIN
+96 SNEIGLKEIN
-106 RVMQTAIYNAVI
+106 RVMQSAIYNALI
-118 PEDHVLIHALPYEFR
+118 PEGHTVIHALPYEFR

-151 EAFVHIVTAKKTA
+151 EAFVHIVTAKKSA

-189 AIAVLSNEE
+189 SIAVLSNEE
-198 KELGVACIDMGGQTC
+198 KELGVVCIDMGGQTC

-235 ITVDLAT
+235 ITIDLAT
-242 ALNAHPSIAE
+242 ALNTHPSTAE

-259 KLILSDEDKTKS
+259 KLILSDEDKTKA
-271 IKVPVMTSE
+271 IKVPLMSSDT
-280 SATTNVSLEIV
+280 ATTNVNLEIV
-291 HAVISARVEETLQL
+291 HAVLSARVEETLQL
-305 LAKSIEKSGLK
+305 LGKSIEKSGLR
-316 DKIGAGIT
+316 DKIGAGIA

-329 ANLEGMQEF
+329 ANLDGMQEF
-338 ASSIFFRRPVRIS
+338 ASSIFRKPVRIS
-351 KPTAVGG
+351 KPTTMNG
-358 LFDGLKGTQSATAV
+358 LFDGLKGAHSATAI

-393 RYRKSNISVDSN
+393 RYRKSNITTENN
-405 DMSNIELPK
+405 DMSNIGLPK
-414 NALQE
+414 DALQE
-419 TSTSSA
+419 STGNANIIHNGDFSQIRTS
-425 KITHKPDDLSQL
+425 
-437 RTFENDK
+437 EEDK
-444 HSNIFVRFYKWVS
+444 HNNFFVRFYKWA
-457 QWISQLF
+457 SQLF

>member
-1 MNKIILGIDI
+1 MSRIILGIDI
-11 GSTKICAIIAE
+11 GSSEICAIVAE
-22 IKEDG
+22 VKDDG
-27 TPYIIGT
+27 SPYIIGT

-42 KKGSIT
+42 KKGSVT

-54 MAIRNAVNDAKRVSG
+54 RAIRSAVNDAARVSG
-69 EKVDKA
+69 ERVDKA

-118 PEDHVLIHALPYEFR
+118 PEDHTLIHALPYEFR
-133 LDDQSYAEDP
+133 LDDQNYAEDP

-175 GIEIENIVLSAYAS
+175 GVEIENIVLSAYAS
-189 AIAVLSNEE
+189 SIAVLSDEE

-235 ITVDLAT
+235 ITIDLAT
-242 ALNAHPSIAE
+242 ALNAHPSTAE

-259 KLILSDEDKTKS
+259 KLILTDEDKEKS
-271 IKVPVMTSE
+271 IKVPVMAGE
-280 SATTNVSLEIV
+280 NATTNVSLEIV

-305 LAKSIEKSGLK
+305 LAKSIEQSGLK

-338 ASSIFFRRPVRIS
+338 ASSIFFRKPVRIS
-351 KPTAVGG
+351 KPMSVGG

-372 GLILH
+372 GLVLH

-382 TNYEMDYEKKI
+382 TNYEMDFDKKI
-393 RYRKSNISVDSN
+393 LYKRSSVIENNDVGSIGLSKDSSQA
-405 DMSNIELPK
+405 DLGSL
-414 NALQE
+414 
-419 TSTSSA
+419 
-425 KITHKPDDLSQL
+425 KITQNTGDLSGIKTTQ
-437 RTFENDK
+437 EDK
-444 HSNIFVRFYKWVS
+444 HDNIFMRFYKWVS
-457 QWISQLF
+457 QLF

>member
-1 MNKIILGIDI
+1 MSRIILGIDI
-11 GSTKICAIIAE
+11 GSSEICAIVAE
-22 IKEDG
+22 VKDDG
-27 TPYIIGT
+27 SPYIIGT

-42 KKGSIT
+42 KKGSVT

-54 MAIRNAVNDAKRVSG
+54 RAIRSAVNDAARVSG
-69 EKVDKA
+69 ERVDKA

-118 PEDHVLIHALPYEFR
+118 PEDHTLIHALPYEFR
-133 LDDQSYAEDP
+133 LDDQNYAEDP

-175 GIEIENIVLSAYAS
+175 GVEIENIVLSAYAS
-189 AIAVLSNEE
+189 SIAVLSNEE

-235 ITVDLAT
+235 ITIDLAT
-242 ALNAHPSIAE
+242 ALNAHPSTAE

-259 KLILSDEDKTKS
+259 KLILTDEDKEKS
-271 IKVPVMTSE
+271 IKVPVMAGE
-280 SATTNVSLEIV
+280 NATTNVSLEIV

-305 LAKSIEKSGLK
+305 LAKSIEQSGLK
-316 DKIGAGIT
+316 DNIGAGIT

-329 ANLEGMQEF
+329 ANLDGMQEF
-338 ASSIFFRRPVRIS
+338 ASSIFLESR
-351 KPTAVGG
+351 
-358 LFDGLKGTQSATAV
+358 
-372 GLILH
+372 
-377 GAGQH
+377 
-382 TNYEMDYEKKI
+382 
-393 RYRKSNISVDSN
+393 
-405 DMSNIELPK
+405 
-414 NALQE
+414 
-419 TSTSSA
+419 
-425 KITHKPDDLSQL
+425 
-437 RTFENDK
+437 
-444 HSNIFVRFYKWVS
+444 
-457 QWISQLF
+457 

>member
-1 MNKIILGIDI
+1 MNRVILGIDI
-11 GSTKICAIIAE
+11 GSSEICAIVAE
-22 IKEDG
+22 VKDDG
-27 TPYIIGT
+27 SPYIIGT

-42 KKGSIT
+42 KKGSVT

-54 MAIRNAVNDAKRVSG
+54 RAIRSAVNDAARVSG

-133 LDDQSYAEDP
+133 LDDQNFAEDP

-175 GIEIENIVLSAYAS
+175 GVEIENIVLSAYAS
-189 AIAVLSNEE
+189 SIAVLSNEE

-235 ITVDLAT
+235 ITIDLAT
-242 ALNAHPSIAE
+242 ALNAHPSTAE

-259 KLILSDEDKTKS
+259 KLILTDEDKEKS
-271 IKVPVMTSE
+271 IKVPVMAGE
-280 SATTNVSLEIV
+280 NATTNVSLEIV

-305 LAKSIEKSGLK
+305 LAKSIEQSGLK

-329 ANLEGMQEF
+329 ANLDGMQEF
-338 ASSIFFRRPVRIS
+338 ASSIFFRKPVRIS
-351 KPTAVGG
+351 KPMSVGG

-382 TNYEMDYEKKI
+382 TNYEMDFDKKI
-393 RYRKSNISVDSN
+393 LYKRSSVVESN
-405 DMSNIELPK
+405 DVGNIGLS
-414 NALQE
+414 QE
-419 TSTSSA
+419 ASQDLSGL
-425 KITHKPDDLSQL
+425 KITQNTGDLSGIQTTEKD
-437 RTFENDK
+437 RHDNVFM
-444 HSNIFVRFYKWVS
+444 RFYKWVS
-457 QWISQLF
+457 QLF